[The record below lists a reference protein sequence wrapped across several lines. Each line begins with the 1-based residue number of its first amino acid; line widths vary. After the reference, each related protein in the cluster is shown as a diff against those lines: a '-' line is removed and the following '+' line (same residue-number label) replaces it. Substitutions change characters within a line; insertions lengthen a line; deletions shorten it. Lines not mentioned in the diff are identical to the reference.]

1 MARNSSGVYIC
12 NSVVN
17 DLRHG
22 NYTCKSEG
30 IELPVDGE
38 SVLLMQRRCG
48 RAPQGVLRQ
57 TQTEQRTWGRVRGR
71 VLGKSSGEESW
82 LRVVGE
88 LGEEFWE
95 SFGLEFWVSSGKS
108 LGRVLG

>member
-1 MARNSSGVYIC
+1 MASPVERVYIC

-17 DLRHG
+17 DFIHG
-22 NYTCKSEG
+22 NFICKSEEN
-30 IELPVDGE
+30 ELPVDGE

-48 RAPQGVLRQ
+48 RASQGVLRQ

-71 VLGKSSGEESW
+71 VRGIVLGKS
-82 LRVVGE
+82 L
-88 LGEEFWE
+88 
-95 SFGLEFWVSSGKS
+95 GLEFWVSSGKS